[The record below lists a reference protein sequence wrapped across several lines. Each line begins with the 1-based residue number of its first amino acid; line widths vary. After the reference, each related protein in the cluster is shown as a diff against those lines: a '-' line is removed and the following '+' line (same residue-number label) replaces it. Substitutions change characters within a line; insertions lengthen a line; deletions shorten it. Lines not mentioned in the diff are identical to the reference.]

1 MKFANILLFFK
12 FTGAHTQNIERVWR
26 DVRAN
31 IPKYGIITRHFVGYL
46 SEYLFKRNHDLEK
59 RIDSFFDV
67 ISQIY
72 PPNLNDQ

>member
-12 FTGAHTQNIERVWR
+12 FIGAHIQNIERVWR

-46 SEYLFKRNHDLEK
+46 WISEYLFKRDHDLEK
-59 RIDSFFDV
+59 RIR
-67 ISQIY
+67 IA
-72 PPNLNDQ
+72 PLT